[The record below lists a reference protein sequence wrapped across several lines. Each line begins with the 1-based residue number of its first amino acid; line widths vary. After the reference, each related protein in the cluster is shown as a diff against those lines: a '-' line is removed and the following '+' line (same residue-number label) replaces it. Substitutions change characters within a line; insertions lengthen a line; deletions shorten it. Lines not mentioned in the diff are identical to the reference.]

1 MKTAPARARDIYV
14 KGTADSYE
22 VPTVARVDVA
32 LRKLALKIRRT
43 EVESVERSLR
53 HDADLLLDRRTE
65 LARSEALATAARIA
79 RED

>member
-14 KGTADSYE
+14 KGKAASYE

-43 EVESVERSLR
+43 EVASVERSLR

-65 LARSEALATAARIA
+65 LALAEATAEAIRIA
-79 RED
+79 RGE